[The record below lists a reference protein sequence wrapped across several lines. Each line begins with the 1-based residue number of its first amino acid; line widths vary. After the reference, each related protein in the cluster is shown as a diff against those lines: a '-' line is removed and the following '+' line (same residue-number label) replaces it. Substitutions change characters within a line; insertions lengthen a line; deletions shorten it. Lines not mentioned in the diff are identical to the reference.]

1 MIMFVH
7 VYPVHDFQS
16 AQPRL
21 IFIAFTIQFNF
32 HLFIYILWCCTNK
45 FWKFIIFFLC
55 AFFVTFFCLSKELL
69 SFRKLRKESSN
80 SETKH
85 QQQQKRL
92 PEIKVDLIKSES
104 AVTTRTFVNDQV
116 FVETEFLPAQTTPPS
131 TRPTVSAMASTN
143 AATTIRVISNC
154 AIKSKFIFLSCFWW
168 C

>member
-1 MIMFVH
+1 M
-7 VYPVHDFQS
+7 
-16 AQPRL
+16 
-21 IFIAFTIQFNF
+21 
-32 HLFIYILWCCTNK
+32 
-45 FWKFIIFFLC
+45 
-55 AFFVTFFCLSKELL
+55 
-69 SFRKLRKESSN
+69 RKESSN

-143 AATTIRVISNC
+143 AAATIRVISNVQLNQSLFFCHVFDDAKKKEQISGNFC
-154 AIKSKFIFLSCFWW
+154 ATIIA
-168 C
+168 